1 MMFYSQVC
9 TEEEIHS
16 MDKISVIMPAYNVER
31 TIDKSIQ
38 SVFKQT
44 YQNWEVVILDDA
56 STDNSVEVIKNIIQN
71 TFIRFFYV

>member
-44 YQNWEVVILDDA
+44 YQIG
-56 STDNSVEVIKNIIQN
+56 S
-71 TFIRFFYV
+71 